1 MFVHWLIFQSLYRI
15 GALCPYCMVVWA
27 MTITL
32 LVVVGS
38 IALRPVLD
46 SREASAARLLYQWR
60 WSIAALWF
68 TAVFLLIMVRFWD
81 YWSTLL

>member
-1 MFVHWLIFQSLYRI
+1 
-15 GALCPYCMVVWA
+15 MVVWA

-32 LVVVGS
+32 LVVVTS
-38 IALRPVLD
+38 IAVRPVLD
-46 SREASAARLLYQWR
+46 SRDSTAARLLYQWR
-60 WSIAALWF
+60 WSLTALWF